1 MAEQMQQQSPI
12 VNLDATTLKAI
23 LQEKSQRVVFEK
35 ADGTLRVM
43 HCTTNPKIVPWPDN
57 PVEATG
63 SVQKEKDP
71 NLIVVWDLEKEGW
84 RSFRFERLREYGD
97 LD

>member
-1 MAEQMQQQSPI
+1 
-12 VNLDATTLKAI
+12 
-23 LQEKSQRVVFEK
+23 
-35 ADGTLRVM
+35 M

-57 PVEATG
+57 PVEVEG
-63 SVQKEKDP
+63 SIAKEKDP

-84 RSFRFERLREYGD
+84 RSFRFERLKEYGD